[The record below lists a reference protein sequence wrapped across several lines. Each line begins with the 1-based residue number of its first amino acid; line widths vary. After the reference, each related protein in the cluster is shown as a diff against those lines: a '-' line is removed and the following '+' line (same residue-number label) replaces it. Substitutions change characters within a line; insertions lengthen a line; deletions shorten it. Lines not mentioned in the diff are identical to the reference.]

1 MTEFTFRSPDG
12 HEYTVRGNG
21 SVADAAAVLGRA
33 IVAGSVRGGGVA
45 IGPIQPDF
53 VDLVGVDRACGP

>member
-45 IGPIQPDF
+45 IGPIQPERSRTVAF
-53 VDLVGVDRACGP
+53 DRFC